1 MSAGLLIAFTLFA
14 ATLVQALIITAWRT
28 AIAKPMQQVA
38 GSDEEA
44 PPITVVVP
52 ARDEERGIA
61 QLLQDLH
68 AQSFPK
74 QRCEVIVVDDGSSDR
89 TLEIAEGM
97 RARWPE
103 MRVVRNA
110 GEGKKAAITTG
121 VGAAAH
127 EVIVLTDADARCGP
141 GRLRAIASAMREQEV
156 DLLILPVWTEGL
168 GMLGALQSIEQA
180 ALLGMSMGSA
190 LNGSPSLAY
199 GANLAF
205 KRTAFQEVGGYG
217 SDRFASGDDLF
228 LLRRMQAR
236 GKRIGA
242 LLNHEALVTTE
253 ATSTWGA
260 FFAQRL
266 RWAGKMRGAI
276 GAMSFFGAL
285 ALALPW
291 VLLYVTLR
299 FDLLIS
305 MGQNGFYQ
313 LLLLAS
319 AWLLWLLPPL
329 GLVRDV
335 QQTLGIQS
343 RVLSNFFALI
353 AFSVYAPLIAVL
365 SLLIRPKWKGRR
377 V

>member
-61 QLLQDLH
+61 RLLQDLH

-141 GRLRAIASAMREQEV
+141 GRLRAISSAMREQQA
-156 DLLILPVWTEGL
+156 DLLMLPVWTEGH
-168 GMLGALQSIEQA
+168 GVLGALQSAEQA
-180 ALLGMSMGSA
+180 ALLGLGMGSA
-190 LNGSPSLAY
+190 LIGAPTLAY

-205 KRTAFQEVGGYG
+205 RRTAFHEVGGYG
-217 SDRFASGDDLF
+217 NDRFASGDDLF
-228 LLRRMQAR
+228 LLRRMQAQ
-236 GKRIGA
+236 GKRIGV
-242 LLNHEALVTTE
+242 LFSKDVLVSTD
-253 ATSTWGA
+253 AMSTWGA
-260 FFAQRL
+260 FFSQRL

-276 GAMSFFGAL
+276 GVMTLLGPL
-285 ALALPW
+285 GLMLPW
-291 VLLYVTLR
+291 ILLFVTLR
-299 FDLLIS
+299 FDLVIS
-305 MGQNGFYQ
+305 IGQHSFYQ
-313 LLLLAS
+313 LLLIAS

-335 QQTLGIQS
+335 QHTLGVQARPVMNVI
-343 RVLSNFFALI
+343 ALT
-353 AFSVYAPLIAVL
+353 AFSMYAPLIAVL
-365 SLLIRPKWKGRR
+365 SLVVRTTWKGRR

>member
-28 AIAKPMQQVA
+28 AIAKPMQQVT

-44 PPITVVVP
+44 PAITVVVP

-68 AQSFPK
+68 AQSFQK
-74 QRCEVIVVDDGSSDR
+74 QRCEVVVVDDGSSDR

-141 GRLRAIASAMREQEV
+141 GRLQAISSAMREQQA
-156 DLLILPVWTEGL
+156 DLLMLPVWTEGH
-168 GMLGALQSIEQA
+168 GVLGALQSAEQA
-180 ALLGMSMGSA
+180 ALLGMGMGSA
-190 LNGSPSLAY
+190 LIGAPTLAY

-205 KRTAFQEVGGYG
+205 RRTAFQEVGGYG
-217 SDRFASGDDLF
+217 NDRFASGDDLF
-228 LLRRMQAR
+228 LLRRMQAQ
-236 GKRIGA
+236 GKRIGV
-242 LLNHEALVTTE
+242 LFSKDVLVTTD
-253 ATSTWGA
+253 AMSTWGA
-260 FFAQRL
+260 FFSQRL

-276 GAMSFFGAL
+276 GVMTLLGPL
-285 ALALPW
+285 GLMLPW
-291 VLLYVTLR
+291 ILLCVTLR
-299 FDLLIS
+299 FDLVIS
-305 MGQNGFYQ
+305 IGQHSFYQ
-313 LLLLAS
+313 LLLIAS

-335 QQTLGIQS
+335 QHTLGVQARPVMNVI
-343 RVLSNFFALI
+343 ALT
-353 AFSVYAPLIAVL
+353 AFSMYAPLIAVL
-365 SLLIRPKWKGRR
+365 SLVVRTTWKGRR

>member
-74 QRCEVIVVDDGSSDR
+74 QRCEVVVVDDGSSDR

-97 RARWPE
+97 RARWPG

-141 GRLRAIASAMREQEV
+141 GRLRAISSAMREQQA
-156 DLLILPVWTEGL
+156 DLLMLPVWTEGH
-168 GMLGALQSIEQA
+168 GALGALQSAEQA
-180 ALLGMSMGSA
+180 ALLGMGMGSA
-190 LNGSPSLAY
+190 LIGAPTLAY

-205 KRTAFQEVGGYG
+205 RRTAFQEVGGYG
-217 SDRFASGDDLF
+217 NDRFASGDDLF
-228 LLRRMQAR
+228 LLRRMQAQ
-236 GKRIGA
+236 GKRIGV
-242 LLNHEALVTTE
+242 LFSKDVLVTTD
-253 ATSTWGA
+253 AMSTWGA
-260 FFAQRL
+260 FFSQRL

-276 GAMSFFGAL
+276 GVMTLLGPL
-285 ALALPW
+285 GLMLPW
-291 VLLYVTLR
+291 ILLFVTLR
-299 FDLLIS
+299 FDLVIS
-305 MGQNGFYQ
+305 IGQHSFYQ
-313 LLLLAS
+313 LLLIAS

-335 QQTLGIQS
+335 QHTLGVQARPVMNVI
-343 RVLSNFFALI
+343 ALT
-353 AFSVYAPLIAVL
+353 AFSMYAPLIAVL
-365 SLLIRPKWKGRR
+365 SLVVRTTWKGRR